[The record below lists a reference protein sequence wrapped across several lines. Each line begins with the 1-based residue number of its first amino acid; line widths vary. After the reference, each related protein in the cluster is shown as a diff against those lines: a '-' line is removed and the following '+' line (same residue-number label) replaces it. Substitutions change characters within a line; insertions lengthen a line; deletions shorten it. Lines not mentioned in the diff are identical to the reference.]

1 MSKKEK
7 EIIKMSQVLVEK
19 HKHKIKLAFNDDEII
34 SYCEECGKILDVYKK
49 VKQCINVG
57 WATTPIPTTTT
68 ISTLTGTTSEAGYVL
83 QKESDKK

>member
-7 EIIKMSQVLVEK
+7 EFTKKISLSQVLVEK

-49 VKQCINVG
+49 VKQCVNIG
-57 WATTPIPTTTT
+57 CATAPVPTTV
-68 ISTLTGTTSEAGYVL
+68 TGTTAISSTDYVL
-83 QKESDKK
+83 KG